1 VTFAPPLVTILK
13 IFKYGTK
20 PRGIR
25 LGFALFE
32 KDCEMNRT
40 SRWITAVFICVLMLP
55 VASEAQTG
63 DTLYLVAAKESRIKA
78 QPWIDFLK
86 TYDLPVEH
94 YVLSELDL
102 VKNQDYIAIAG
113 GLDEA
118 GIQDLLVDVI
128 GDSEV
133 ASLQRGGAKKMF
145 LKENV
150 WKQGQKVMV
159 FAGNDAEAAAAARSE
174 AKEEWMEYLEEWF
187 DLEEI
192 PGGLRAY

>member
-1 VTFAPPLVTILK
+1 VYFP
-13 IFKYGTK
+13 
-20 PRGIR
+20 
-25 LGFALFE
+25 GFALDKKE
-32 KDCEMNRT
+32 CEMTRAP
-40 SRWITAVFICVLMLP
+40 RWIAAAFIFVLVLP
-55 VASEAQTG
+55 VATEAQTG

-94 YVLSELDL
+94 FVLSELDL

-118 GIQDLLVDVI
+118 GVRDLLVEVI

-133 ASLQRGGAKKMF
+133 ASLQAEGAKKMF

-150 WKQGQKVMV
+150 WKPGQKVLV

-174 AKEEWMEYLEEWF
+174 AKETWMEYLEEWF
-187 DLEEI
+187 DLEEV

>member
-1 VTFAPPLVTILK
+1 MTIVPHLVNILG
-13 IFKYGTK
+13 ILRK
-20 PRGIR
+20 PRGACP
-25 LGFALFE
+25 GFALYKKE
-32 KDCEMNRT
+32 CEMNRAPK
-40 SRWITAVFICVLMLP
+40 WIAAAFIFALVLP
-55 VASEAQTG
+55 VASKAQSG

-102 VKNQDYIAIAG
+102 VKDQDYIAIAG
-113 GLDEA
+113 GLDES
-118 GIQDLLVDVI
+118 GIQDLLVEVI

-133 ASLQRGGAKKMF
+133 ASLQAEGAKKMF

-150 WKQGQKVMV
+150 WKPGQKVLV

-174 AKEEWMEYLEEWF
+174 AKETWMEYLEEWF